1 MATPSATAA
10 TTTNTNGNPAE
21 ENPLETLDPT
31 SPKPHS
37 ESDPIPADK
46 SKETTPAEPETDAP
60 LSDVQKK
67 MRRAERFGITVK
79 LSEKEKRNSRAERYY
94 LNLNLGFELIFFCF
108 E

>member
-1 MATPSATAA
+1 MATPSATDA
-10 TTTNTNGNPAE
+10 TTTNGNPAE
-21 ENPLETLDPT
+21 ENPLQTLDPT

-37 ESDPIPADK
+37 DSDPIPADKDADDDK

-67 MRRAERFGITVK
+67 MRRAERFGINVK

-94 LNLNLGFELIFFCF
+94 LNHNLGFE
-108 E
+108 